1 MENIRKSSLLRG
13 ISYVLIPIIVFVLI
27 LCVVN
32 EVLIRQY
39 GNIGNKEE
47 YLKTDQFA
55 EGYYISVISNVSD
68 IREIEYENSS
78 GIEIYNTTRNY
89 YKKIEDQNIYYEGS
103 KETRVGYINKG
114 INYIIKDK
122 NTGKVYTNIQITDL
136 NKQIQDLKNASV
148 YWYYENGEIKT
159 SIDKINQNNV
169 VYNYGITYDDYDIY
183 SSFNIDN
190 MVEYILKDPTYAI
203 YLKLYDISQ
212 FLNNKLSYII
222 PISTIL
228 LTVIIIYL
236 IWSIGHVK
244 GKDGITLGSID
255 KISYEIIIMITWF
268 IIGLL
273 ICVVGGTSSINSQIP
288 VDFVQ
293 SAYIVSYLGIYVC
306 LLIDVVTT
314 IRRIKAK
321 EFWHSFLVY
330 KIWNKIKQKIDEY
343 GGKTKSTRKLTF
355 FYLMF
360 LVAFIILINCATSF
374 VGLVLLVAF
383 LVWVYIKLLEYNK
396 KLNKIQLAL
405 EDIYEGKDTV
415 YLDEN
420 ELKGVL
426 KRMAKY
432 INDIAGGFSNAI
444 EQSLKSER
452 LKTELITNVSHDI
465 KTPLTSIINY
475 VDLLKKEEFE
485 NKQVEQYIAI
495 LDNKSQRLKKLI
507 EDLVEASKVQSG
519 NVKLNIEDINL
530 KELLNQTTGE
540 FEDRFEKKNLKI
552 ELSVPTDDVIIK
564 ADNRYMYRIIENLFS
579 NITKYALEN
588 SRVYIELK
596 RERGK
601 VKLSIKNISSERLNI
616 SADELMQ
623 RFVRGDKSRHTEG
636 SGLGIS
642 IAKSL
647 TELQNGSFDIEI
659 DGDLFKVIL
668 EW

>member
-13 ISYVLIPIIVFVLI
+13 ISYILIPIIVFILV

-32 EVLIRQY
+32 EVLVRQY

-55 EGYYISVISNVSD
+55 EEYYISVISNVSD
-68 IREIEYENSS
+68 IKEIEYENSN
-78 GIEIYNTTRNY
+78 GIEIYNATRNY
-89 YKKIEDQNIYYEGS
+89 YKKIENQNIYYEGS

-122 NTGKVYTNIQITDL
+122 NTGKIYTNIQITELD
-136 NKQIQDLKNASV
+136 KQIQELKNSSV

-159 SIDKINQNNV
+159 NIDKISQNNV
-169 VYNYGITYDDYDIY
+169 VYNYGITYNDYDIY

-190 MVEYILKDPTYAI
+190 MIEYMLKDPTYAI
-203 YLKLYDISQ
+203 YSKLNNISQ
-212 FLNNKLSYII
+212 FFNNKLSYII
-222 PISTIL
+222 PIATIL
-228 LTVIIIYL
+228 LAVIIIYL
-236 IWSIGHVK
+236 IWSIGHEK
-244 GKDGITLGSID
+244 GKDGITLRSID

-268 IIGLL
+268 IIVLL
-273 ICVVGGTSSINSQIP
+273 ICVIGGASSINSRIP

-306 LLIDVVTT
+306 LLIDVITT

-330 KIWNKIKQKIDEY
+330 KIWNKLRQKIDEY
-343 GGKTKSTRKLTF
+343 GGKENSTKKITF

-360 LVAFIILINCATSF
+360 LAIFFILINCATSF
-374 VGLVLLVAF
+374 LGLVLLVAF
-383 LVWVYIKLLEYNK
+383 LVWIYIKLLKYNK
-396 KLNKIQLAL
+396 KLNEVQMAL
-405 EDIYEGKDTV
+405 RDIYEGKDDV
-415 YLDEN
+415 YLDES
-420 ELKGVL
+420 EQKGVL

-552 ELSVPTDDVIIK
+552 ELLVPTDDVIIK

-588 SRVYIELK
+588 SRIYIELK
-596 RERGK
+596 RESGK
-601 VKLSIKNISSERLNI
+601 VKLSIKNISSEKLNI

-668 EW
+668 QW

>member
-13 ISYVLIPIIVFVLI
+13 ISYILIPIIVFILV

-32 EVLIRQY
+32 EVLVRQY

-55 EGYYISVISNVSD
+55 EEYYISVISNVSD
-68 IREIEYENSS
+68 IKEIEYENSN
-78 GIEIYNTTRNY
+78 GIEIYNATRNY
-89 YKKIEDQNIYYEGS
+89 YKKIENQNIYYEGS

-122 NTGKVYTNIQITDL
+122 NTGKIYTNIQITELD
-136 NKQIQDLKNASV
+136 KQIQELKNSSV

-159 SIDKINQNNV
+159 NIDKISQNNV
-169 VYNYGITYDDYDIY
+169 VYNYGITYNDYDIY

-190 MVEYILKDPTYAI
+190 MIEYMLKDPTYAI
-203 YLKLYDISQ
+203 YSKLNNISQ
-212 FLNNKLSYII
+212 FFNNKLSYII
-222 PISTIL
+222 PIATIL
-228 LTVIIIYL
+228 LAVIIIYL
-236 IWSIGHVK
+236 IWSIGHEK
-244 GKDGITLGSID
+244 GKDGITLRSID

-268 IIGLL
+268 IIVLL
-273 ICVVGGTSSINSQIP
+273 ICVIGGASSINSRIP

-306 LLIDVVTT
+306 LLIDVITT

-330 KIWNKIKQKIDEY
+330 KIWNKLRQKIDEY
-343 GGKTKSTRKLTF
+343 GGKENSTKKITF

-360 LVAFIILINCATSF
+360 LAIFFILINCATSF
-374 VGLVLLVAF
+374 LGLVLLVAF
-383 LVWVYIKLLEYNK
+383 LVWIYIKLLKYNK
-396 KLNKIQLAL
+396 KLNEVQMAL
-405 EDIYEGKDTV
+405 RDIYEGKDDV
-415 YLDEN
+415 YLDES
-420 ELKGVL
+420 EQKGVL

-540 FEDRFEKKNLKI
+540 FEDRFEKKKLKI
-552 ELSVPTDDVIIK
+552 ELSVPEEDVIIR

-579 NITKYALEN
+579 NITKYAMEN
-588 SRVYIELK
+588 SRVYIDLK
-596 RERGK
+596 LQKNK
-601 VKLSIKNISSERLNI
+601 VRLSLKNISSEKLNI

-647 TELQNGSFDIEI
+647 TELQGGSFDVEI

>member
-13 ISYVLIPIIVFVLI
+13 ISYILIPIIVFILV

-32 EVLIRQY
+32 EVLVRQY

-55 EGYYISVISNVSD
+55 EEYYISVISNVSD
-68 IREIEYENSS
+68 IKEIEYENSN
-78 GIEIYNTTRNY
+78 GIEIYKATRNY
-89 YKKIEDQNIYYEGS
+89 YKKIENQNIYYEGS

-122 NTGKVYTNIQITDL
+122 NTGKIYTNIQITELD
-136 NKQIQDLKNASV
+136 KQIQELKNSSV

-159 SIDKINQNNV
+159 NIDKISQNNV
-169 VYNYGITYDDYDIY
+169 VYNYGITYNDYDIY

-190 MVEYILKDPTYAI
+190 MIEYMLKDPTYAI
-203 YLKLYDISQ
+203 YSKLNNISQ
-212 FLNNKLSYII
+212 FFNNKLSYII
-222 PISTIL
+222 PIATIL
-228 LTVIIIYL
+228 LAVIIIYL
-236 IWSIGHVK
+236 IWSIGHKK
-244 GKDGITLGSID
+244 GKDGITLRSID

-268 IIGLL
+268 IIVLL
-273 ICVVGGTSSINSQIP
+273 ICVIGGASSINSRIP

-306 LLIDVVTT
+306 LLIDVITT

-330 KIWNKIKQKIDEY
+330 KIWNKLRQKIDEY
-343 GGKTKSTRKLTF
+343 GGKENSTKKITF

-360 LVAFIILINCATSF
+360 LAIFFILINCATSF
-374 VGLVLLVAF
+374 LGLVLLVAF
-383 LVWVYIKLLEYNK
+383 LVWIYIKLLKYNK
-396 KLNKIQLAL
+396 KLNEVQMAL
-405 EDIYEGKDTV
+405 RDIYEGKDDV
-415 YLDEN
+415 YLDES
-420 ELKGVL
+420 EQKGVL

-552 ELSVPTDDVIIK
+552 ELLVPTDDVIIK

-588 SRVYIELK
+588 SRIYIELK
-596 RERGK
+596 RESGK
-601 VKLSIKNISSERLNI
+601 VKLSIKNISSEKLNI

-668 EW
+668 QW